1 MIDKSLRQ
9 YQQLVK
15 KGNGNKRPG
24 YRGDDWGG
32 PSYGGS
38 SSRSSSGGNG
48 SHDRGGRQHQAA
60 AAPAPAKAPEPDRRS
75 IALAN
80 QYVEPVIAPKD
91 EPKIDV
97 GFQEALKK
105 QKIAQPKIDT
115 GPKIDVGFQEILRKK
130 QIEKDLRQKQQDP
143 NFGQF
148 FRPQPVVEK
157 PKNGI
162 MSKALGF
169 GGDLL
174 LTALSGGSNKALAY
188 TAKAIQTKRRYDK
201 IKQSALGKKYLSN
214 LNFSNLNKDI
224 SKQIQ
229 KDDIPKVAD
238 RHPGTDKKKKTTRE
252 PKDGDG
258 VNRILP
264 KSLQSTV
271 SEGMQQFLSDK
282 QKEQYL
288 VAQNK
293 MKAALAEGYYVDQ
306 NGKRIALDDEQVN
319 TLTQLITRIDSLLV
333 DPVMMAD
340 GGRVDKAL
348 GGRVRDI

>member
-201 IKQSALGKKYLSN
+201 IKQSDFGKKYLSN

-264 KSLQSTV
+264 ETLQSTV
-271 SEGMQQFLSDK
+271 SEGTQQYLSDEM
-282 QKEQYL
+282 KEQYL

-293 MKAALAEGYYVDQ
+293 MKAALASGYYTDQ
-306 NGKRIALDDEQVN
+306 DGRQIQLSDEQVN
-319 TLTQLITRIDSLLV
+319 ALTQWVTKIDSMLV

>member
-91 EPKIDV
+91 E
-97 GFQEALKK
+97 
-105 QKIAQPKIDT
+105 
-115 GPKIDVGFQEILRKK
+115 PKIDVGFQEILRKK

-238 RHPGTDKKKKTTRE
+238 RHPGTGKKKRTTPRE
-252 PKDGDG
+252 DRDGPKQ
-258 VNRILP
+258 ILP
-264 KSLQSTV
+264 ETLQSAV
-271 SEGMQQFLSDK
+271 SEGTQQFLSEEM
-282 QKEQYL
+282 KEQYKT
-288 VAQNK
+288 AQNK
-293 MKAALAEGYYVDQ
+293 MKAALASGYYTDQ
-306 NGKRIALDDEQVN
+306 DGRQIQLSDEQVN
-319 TLTQLITRIDSLLV
+319 ALTQWITNIDDLTRETEEQ
-333 DPVMMAD
+333 VMGAAD

>member
-91 EPKIDV
+91 EPKID
-97 GFQEALKK
+97 
-105 QKIAQPKIDT
+105 T
-115 GPKIDVGFQEILRKK
+115 GPKRDMHDFEIKKRGITTVTGGGPHTEGPIDRIVYQPT
-130 QIEKDLRQKQQDP
+130 DLPKRTYDPRTDP
-143 NFGQF
+143 NALLDRGGVILKGLGTAAASVFLTMLL
-148 FRPQPVVEK
+148 PA
-157 PKNGI
+157 
-162 MSKALGF
+162 KA
-169 GGDLL
+169 
-174 LTALSGGSNKALAY
+174 AAAY
-188 TAKAIQTKRRYDK
+188 KMYNTAKTASAFAKKFGVTDKDVVQTLTNKVLD
-201 IKQSALGKKYLSN
+201 
-214 LNFSNLNKDI
+214 KDI
-224 SKQIQ
+224 LKQTQ